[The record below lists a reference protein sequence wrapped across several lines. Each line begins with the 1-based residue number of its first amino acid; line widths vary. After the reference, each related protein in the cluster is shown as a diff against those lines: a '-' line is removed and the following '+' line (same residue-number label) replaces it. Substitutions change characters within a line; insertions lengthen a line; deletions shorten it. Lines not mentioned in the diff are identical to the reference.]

1 MDTLSYKQMVGRA
14 GRKGV
19 DTEGESIL
27 ICREN
32 ERLKVME
39 GLVSA
44 ELSPVNR
51 CDELVISWKTVFEM
65 RRLEKSL
72 PFDRL
77 FGTWGFNTFVNPR
90 SSCLLQRGDDELD
103 VGTAMKRAILEVV
116 ASGAATTKEQV
127 TI

>member
-77 FGTWGFNTFVNPR
+77 FGT
-90 SSCLLQRGDDELD
+90 
-103 VGTAMKRAILEVV
+103 
-116 ASGAATTKEQV
+116 
-127 TI
+127 

>member
-1 MDTLSYKQMVGRA
+1 MPPIFSLCRQHLINLIHGTRIFLLYISLCPFRNQLVKCRVRLIQNRLMDTLSYKQMVGRA

-77 FGTWGFNTFVNPR
+77 FGT
-90 SSCLLQRGDDELD
+90 
-103 VGTAMKRAILEVV
+103 
-116 ASGAATTKEQV
+116 
-127 TI
+127 